1 MAELNKRKIARVL
14 VEAVV
19 PLAVGTGESSIITDS
34 EVAVDFNGLP
44 YIPGTSLTGVI
55 RNAVKDES
63 GVERIFGSVS
73 QEKTSGS
80 MIIVSDAK
88 IVDFNGCVIDGLALP
103 GDTMLNL
110 YKELPVRQHV
120 KIGKKGVAEDTGK
133 FDNQVVYKGTR
144 FCFDMEC
151 MILSGEDEKL
161 FDRIMHVI
169 SSGSLRVG
177 GGTRKGYG
185 RLETK
190 SIWVISYDMTDKK
203 QMDAYLN
210 HSTELSISSDNLQGW
225 IPYDNKYIEGG
236 DDIINITITP
246 DDFVFFGSGFGNE
259 NADAVQLMERY
270 VVWPSDNEAVVMDA
284 GVVIPASSVKGAF
297 AHRFEYWYNALELD
311 AKKAKIARQIV
322 FGHVDKDSKVP
333 GVIFFDDI
341 IENCPDI
348 AGRSKVF
355 NHVKI
360 DRFTGGAFPGALYNE
375 EAIYLKGRDFTLTIR
390 IDKKTLEERCD
401 SYGMSDK
408 INKAIALAKRDIEIG
423 LLPLGGLTNRGHG
436 CFTGCKGK

>member
-19 PLAVGTGESSIITDS
+19 PLAVGTGESSIMTDS
-34 EVAVDFNGLP
+34 EVAVDLNGMP
-44 YIPGTSLTGVI
+44 YIPGTSLTGVL
-55 RNAVKDES
+55 RNAVSEEPEVDR
-63 GVERIFGSVS
+63 VFGSVS
-73 QEKTSGS
+73 KDKVSGS
-80 MIIVSDAK
+80 MLIISDAK

-103 GDTMLNL
+103 DNTMLNL
-110 YKELPVRQHV
+110 YKYLPVRQHV
-120 KIGKKGVAEDTGK
+120 KIGKKGVAEDAGK

-151 MILSGEDEKL
+151 VILSEEDENL
-161 FDRIMHVI
+161 FGRILDVI

-190 SIWVISYDMTDKK
+190 SIWLMSYDMNDKK
-203 QMDAYLN
+203 QMESYLN
-210 HSTELSISSDNLQGW
+210 HSTQLSISSENLQGW
-225 IPYDNKYIEGG
+225 IPYDNKSVESD

-259 NADAVQLMERY
+259 NADAVPLLERY
-270 VVWPSDNEAVVMDA
+270 VVWHSDHEAVVMDA

-297 AHRFEYWYNALELD
+297 AHRFEYWYNALERERGED
-311 AKKAKIARQIV
+311 ARKIL
-322 FGHVDKDSKVP
+322 FGQVDKDTKTS
-333 GVIFFDDI
+333 GAIFFDDI
-341 IENCPDI
+341 IEKCPDI
-348 AGRSKVF
+348 ADRSKVF

-375 EAIYLKGRDFTLTIR
+375 EAIYLKGYVFTLTIR
-390 IDKKTLEERCD
+390 VDKKKLKERCGSDESMLSNIDKAVKLVR
-401 SYGMSDK
+401 
-408 INKAIALAKRDIEIG
+408 RDIEDG

-436 CFTGCKGK
+436 CFSICKD